1 MFVKIIDEVK
11 DYTEAIKIS
20 CDTLKHEGV
29 IEERYYDSIIKKNR

>member
-29 IEERYYDSIIKKNR
+29 I